1 MRTFMR
7 KYISNRG
14 SALFMVLSTMTA
26 LMLSCMAMYFSVI
39 SSRSTQYAIF
49 NQQHSNQVSLSV
61 ADMILS
67 GMMGGS
73 KDPAVKGKFDE
84 LREAL
89 GSMNE
94 GDKISAESDG
104 FSDPDSEGSTD
115 YGEFRI
121 DITCLKINDDGSKVI
136 DILITTRKNGANTV
150 YHNIISWGGTEYVAP
165 DAPSTMT
172 DIFAATGYVP
182 NDVFLNGF
190 IFHTDVYFDNELTY
204 LKSYGAGLNSKL
216 YGNLSTGGSLI
227 SAQYL
232 EPDPTKPLTF
242 SIFGDYKQLYS
253 GKITFAAAP
262 VEKSLVLIGGDV
274 YYTPEGGGGGGIGF
288 ENANVYI
295 RGNLYL
301 NGTLSDS
308 ANYFVG
314 GNVYVTGGQWASM
327 KNVFC
332 NGVVDVTNNNGAG
345 LNDCPSIVTW
355 SNPPQLVGKTV
366 TSWTEKAMEEGFLS
380 YDEYWALL
388 LEKTASRDYW
398 KWIIND
404 SNPSKENYVKEL
416 NESSATAVKKNLHFS
431 LSTYNSEG
439 KDTAVPTIELKYS
452 PSEKGCII
460 ENITCEVG
468 NHSIVYP
475 TLIID
480 TGEDE
485 NNVYTIRVKPNCDF
499 DGDGIKET
507 FTWIPP
513 EATVGA
519 WTEMSIYVKGRGSV
533 VVDIPKGVI
542 YQDLDRQKFMHYGWY
557 VLGGGIESDIGG
569 GRIVYNKTT
578 ITDDVPRVVSY
589 IHRDCYDGDGCVYSE
604 VDSTGKCDT
613 CGSTLKNIKCTI
625 HGTLETYCPTCTPEK
640 GGDHTGACK
649 DHVDRKK
656 IKEVLEA
663 NPSMMSR
670 MVDSEGEIIYPTTN
684 IFLVSCDESSEI
696 RMALMK
702 NDEDKSIIENSFFG
716 YIYAPY
722 MTFKAQG
729 TSAGGSVR
737 YLGGMT
743 VSDYIFSDSSVTIGC
758 WPERMPS
765 EIAGKDGMGT
775 LTPIATKRWKVDLL
789 TR

>member
-121 DITCLKINDDGSKVI
+121 DITCLAINDDGSKVI

-150 YHNIISWGGTEYVAP
+150 YHNIISWGGTEYVPA

-182 NDVFLNGF
+182 NDVFINGF
-190 IFHTDVYFDNELTY
+190 IFYTDVFFDNELTY
-204 LKSYGAGLNSKL
+204 LKSYGAGFHSQL
-216 YGNLSTGGSLI
+216 YGNLATGGSLI

-232 EPDPTKPLTF
+232 EPDPTKPLSF

-262 VEKSLVLIGGDV
+262 AEKSLVLIGGDV

-301 NGTLSDS
+301 NGTLSES

-314 GNVYVTGGQWASM
+314 GNVYVTGGQWPSM
-327 KNVFC
+327 KNVYC
-332 NGVVDVTNNNGAG
+332 NGVVDATNNNGAG
-345 LNDCPSIVTW
+345 VMDCDGIVAWTSPPS
-355 SNPPQLVGKTV
+355 LVGKTY
-366 TSWTEKAMEEGFLS
+366 TSWTEKALEEGFLG

-388 LEKTASRDYW
+388 LEKTASRNYY

-404 SNPSKENYVKEL
+404 SDPSKDNYIAAL
-416 NESSATAVKKNLHFS
+416 NESSSTAIKKTLNFS
-431 LSTYNSEG
+431 LNTNDGTYKN
-439 KDTAVPTIELKYS
+439 AVPTEVLKYS
-452 PSEKGCII
+452 AAEKGCII
-460 ENITCEVG
+460 TGVNCEIG
-468 NHSIVYP
+468 NGGFNHL

-485 NNVYTIRVKPNCDF
+485 NNVYTIRVKPNRDM

-507 FTWIPP
+507 FTWLPP
-513 EATVGA
+513 EVVNGA
-519 WTEMSIYVKGRGSV
+519 YTEMSILVKGRGSV
-533 VVDIPKGVI
+533 VIDIPKGVI
-542 YQDLDRQKFMHYGWY
+542 YQDLDRQKFMHYGWF
-557 VLGGGIESDIGG
+557 VLGGGTE
-569 GRIVYNKTT
+569 
-578 ITDDVPRVVSY
+578 TDMGYGKILYKDNNIAEAYKILPF
-589 IHRDCYDGDGCVYSE
+589 IHRDCYEGDGCVYSE
-604 VDSTGKCDT
+604 VDSTGKCEVES
-613 CGSTLKNIKCTI
+613 CGATLKNIKCTI
-625 HGTLETYCPTCTPEK
+625 HGTLETYCPNCTPER

-649 DHVDRKK
+649 DHVDRKH
-656 IKEVLEA
+656 IKEVLDA
-663 NPSMMSR
+663 NPSMKAR

-684 IFLVSCDESSEI
+684 IYLVSCDESAEI
-696 RMALMK
+696 RMSRMR
-702 NDEDKSIIENSFFG
+702 DETTVMLNSFFG

-722 MTFKAQG
+722 MTFKA
-729 TSAGGSVR
+729 AGGEAGGVR
-737 YLGGMT
+737 YVGGMT
-743 VSDYIFSDSSVTIGC
+743 VSDYVFSDSSTTIAC
-758 WPERMPS
+758 WPEKMPT
-765 EIAGKDGMGT
+765 EIMGNNGKGSLPALASKG
-775 LTPIATKRWKVDLL
+775 WKVKLL